1 MLEVYSGDPFLA
13 RRGALQRLHVLRE
26 ADATLEVV
34 RLAEGLVPGALR
46 QALDQGGLFGRV
58 ALLIDL
64 DEAFPGA
71 GHTAPRNAI
80 IDVLEGGAER
90 FAAEAAV
97 ALVIDAEATPAR
109 QKRWRALGTLHHQS
123 TPRFGELKAWLAR
136 EVRSAQVDV
145 RGDVVGALIDLFGED
160 LPGMVGELQKLQLL
174 EPPITPER
182 VRQVAQRPAARSA
195 FDLIDA
201 VVAGDRAAALRVARN
216 LLELGEVPIRV
227 MAALVWQVDL
237 LARGAALL
245 QQDPTTPVARLR
257 SALGVAEFVARK
269 VHEVARRLDEPSVA
283 AMVAATLDADVAMK
297 RGTDPE
303 WALERV
309 ALQLA
314 GLFAKTLGSSAR

>member
-1 MLEVYSGDPFLA
+1 MLEIYSGDPFLA
-13 RRGALQRLHVLRE
+13 RRAALQRLQGLRQ

-34 RLAEGLVPGALR
+34 RLSEGIDAGALR

-58 ALLIDL
+58 ALLVDL

-71 GHTAPRNAI
+71 GHTAARNAI
-80 IDVLEGGAER
+80 IDVLAGGAER
-90 FAAEAAV
+90 FAAAAAL

-109 QKRWRALGTLHHQS
+109 QKRWRELGTLHHQA
-123 TPRFGELKAWLAR
+123 TPRYGELKAWLSR
-136 EVRSAQVDV
+136 ELRAAQVEP
-145 RGDVVGALIDLFGED
+145 RGDVVGALIDLFGDD

-174 EPPITPER
+174 EQPITPER

-201 VVAGDRAAALRVARN
+201 VVAGDRAAALRVARQ

-245 QQDPTTPVARLR
+245 LQDPTIPVARLR
-257 SALGVAEFVARK
+257 SALGVAEFVAKK
-269 VHEVARRLDEPSVA
+269 VHGVARHLDEPTVA

-314 GLFAKTLGSSAR
+314 GLFAKPSPRSTR